1 MYTIGEFSRI
11 CSVTTKALRHYE
23 EIGLL
28 KAARV
33 DPDNQYRYY
42 SAEQVALVRLIKTAR
57 STGMPLQMIRA
68 MLSRVAEGRP
78 VSGLLESHRQT
89 LTFELRETNAKLA
102 RLEWWKNRQEAGV
115 MNGKRQY
122 VVNLHDKPAVQ
133 VRSRRTVM
141 TDFPRGMA
149 ELYGSVLSEIVG
161 AGKAPAGPPIVLYY
175 DREFNPEK
183 VDIEVA
189 WPVDDPK
196 LANATLPAVTAA
208 VTMHVGPY
216 EDLSQ
221 AYAAVYEW
229 VNRNGYEP
237 QHPMRD
243 VYYNDPSSVP
253 PEQLATEVIL
263 PVRKK
268 QG

>member
-1 MYTIGEFSRI
+1 MYTIGQFSQI
-11 CSVTTKALRHYE
+11 CAVTIKALRHYE

-28 KAARV
+28 KPARV

-42 SAEQVALVRLIKTAR
+42 SAEQVAVVRLIKEAR
-57 STGMPLQMIRA
+57 STGMSLQLIRA
-68 MLSRVAEGRP
+68 VLAKAAAGQP
-78 VSGLLESHRQT
+78 IGGLLESHRQT
-89 LTFELRETNAKLA
+89 LAFELRETNAKLA

-122 VVNLHDKPAVQ
+122 VVNLHEKPAVP

-141 TDFPRGMA
+141 TDFPRGLPG
-149 ELYGSVLSEIVG
+149 LYQVLLGEIAA
-161 AGKAPAGPPIVLYY
+161 AGKAPAGPPIMLYF
-175 DREFNPEK
+175 DAEFNPER
-183 VDIEVA
+183 VDLELA
-189 WPVDDPK
+189 WPVDDPN
-196 LANATLPAVTAA
+196 LANETLPAVTAA
-208 VTMHVGPY
+208 VTMHIGPY
-216 EDLSQ
+216 EDMPH

-229 VNRNGYEP
+229 ANQNGYEP
-237 QHPMRD
+237 VNPMREI
-243 VYYNDPSSVP
+243 YYNDPSSVP